1 MPYMTPLQD
10 IISSNLQGR
19 QRTQLKSQ
27 ISQIMLLWITC
38 LYLKI
43 PRLEQT
49 DNETIKIPSSS
60 KLPEVTMKRNVK
72 ENEKTKQR
80 GTEMF
85 CARGKNKEV
94 PLEDISLSRKI
105 IRIT

>member
-1 MPYMTPLQD
+1 MPYMTPLQG

-19 QRTQLKSQ
+19 QLTQLKSQ

-49 DNETIKIPSSS
+49 DNETTKIPSSS
-60 KLPEVTMKRNVK
+60 KLPEVTVKRNVK

-85 CARGKNKEV
+85 CACGKNKEV
-94 PLEDISLSRKI
+94 SLEALFLRRTTSR
-105 IRIT
+105 